1 MDLIQYLKFTK
12 PKKNKK
18 DLKNCGEE
26 NENDDESTIEEAID
40 KIFKIKEIY
49 EDDANNIKYELDF

>member
-12 PKKNKK
+12 AKKNKK
-18 DLKNCGEE
+18 DLKNCDE
-26 NENDDESTIEEAID
+26 ENDDESTIEEAID

>member
-12 PKKNKK
+12 AKKNKK

-49 EDDANNIKYELDF
+49 EDDSNNIKYELEF